1 MTTPQQSAAVSIEHV
16 ISTLPGPFQQ
26 RDLVTAND
34 TIVRIALFEGEFA
47 WHEHEEDELFLC
59 WDGTF
64 RIEIEGR
71 DPVTLGQGELFVV
84 PKGTRHRPVAETRA
98 RPDDRTPGDEAIR
111 ELGDFLRRAA
121 RSLVPRWLC
130 RLPTALRTACRVA
143 DGRSA
148 ACGSR
153 HVRGLGRE
161 FEGCFRQSVAVAGG
175 M

>member
-1 MTTPQQSAAVSIEHV
+1 VTTPQQSGPVSIEHV
-16 ISTLPGPFQQ
+16 ISTLPGPFRQ

-84 PKGTRHRPVAETRA
+84 AKGTRHRPVAETPA
-98 RPDDRTPGDEAIR
+98 HVLMIERPET
-111 ELGDFLRRAA
+111 RRY
-121 RSLVPRWLC
+121 
-130 RLPTALRTACRVA
+130 
-143 DGRSA
+143 GN
-148 ACGSR
+148 
-153 HVRGLGRE
+153 
-161 FEGCFRQSVAVAGG
+161 
-175 M
+175 

>member
-1 MTTPQQSAAVSIEHV
+1 MTTPQQPAPVSIEHV

-71 DPVTLGQGELFVV
+71 APVTLGQGELFVV
-84 PKGTRHRPVAETRA
+84 PKGTRHRPVAETPA
-98 RPDDRTPGDEAIR
+98 HVLMIERPETKQYGN
-111 ELGDFLRRAA
+111 
-121 RSLVPRWLC
+121 
-130 RLPTALRTACRVA
+130 
-143 DGRSA
+143 
-148 ACGSR
+148 
-153 HVRGLGRE
+153 
-161 FEGCFRQSVAVAGG
+161 
-175 M
+175 